1 MDRALRRHHR
11 QRVKN
16 NRRKYWTVFPHE
28 ESPKR
33 LGIITTTPCICSCW
47 MCGNPRKYY
56 KNSKAGMK
64 ISEIR
69 KMEAMIMGI
78 SNDEFDGFVGFGE
91 GISSGCFEDEC
102 HDL

>member
-11 QRVKN
+11 QRMKN
-16 NRRKYWTVFPHE
+16 NRKKYWTVFPHE

-91 GISSGCFEDEC
+91 GISSGCFEDERP
-102 HDL
+102 DL

>member
-91 GISSGCFEDEC
+91 GISSGCFEDERP
-102 HDL
+102 DL

>member
-1 MDRALRRHHR
+1 MDRALRRHHW

-16 NRRKYWTVFPHE
+16 NRKKYWTVFPHE

-64 ISEIR
+64 ISEIK
-69 KMEAMIMGI
+69 KMESTELIIGYGEGI

-91 GISSGCFEDEC
+91 G
-102 HDL
+102 

>member
-16 NRRKYWTVFPHE
+16 NRKKYWTVFPHE

-47 MCGNPRKYY
+47 MCGNPRKHF

-64 ISEIR
+64 TSEIR
-69 KMEAMIMGI
+69 KMEAMITDI

-91 GISSGCFEDEC
+91 DISSGCFEDERP
-102 HDL
+102 DL

>member
-16 NRRKYWTVFPHE
+16 NRKKYWTVFPHE

-78 SNDEFDGFVGFGE
+78 SNDEFDGFVGFVE
-91 GISSGCFEDEC
+91 GISSGCFEDERP
-102 HDL
+102 DL

>member
-16 NRRKYWTVFPHE
+16 NRKHYWNAGSKSDVAIG
-28 ESPKR
+28 KM
-33 LGIITTTPCICSCW
+33 IKTPCLCSCC
-47 MCGNPRKYY
+47 MCMSPRKLYG
-56 KNSKAGMK
+56 NSKVGLK

-69 KMEAMIMGI
+69 KMDAIILGIGYGEGI

-91 GISSGCFEDEC
+91 G
-102 HDL
+102 

>member
-16 NRRKYWTVFPHE
+16 NRKKYWTVFPHE

-64 ISEIR
+64 TSEIR
-69 KMEAMIMGI
+69 KMEAMIMDI

-91 GISSGCFEDEC
+91 GISSGCFEDERP
-102 HDL
+102 DL

>member
-16 NRRKYWTVFPHE
+16 NRKKYWTVFPHE

-33 LGIITTTPCICSCW
+33 LGIVTTTPCICSCW

-56 KNSKAGMK
+56 KNSKVGMK
-64 ISEIR
+64 TSEIR

-91 GISSGCFEDEC
+91 GISSGCFEDERP
-102 HDL
+102 DL

>member
-16 NRRKYWTVFPHE
+16 NRKKYWTVFPHE

-47 MCGNPRKYY
+47 MCGNPRKHF

-64 ISEIR
+64 TSEIR

-91 GISSGCFEDEC
+91 GISSGCFEDERP
-102 HDL
+102 DL

>member
-1 MDRALRRHHR
+1 MNRALRRHHR

-16 NRRKYWTVFPHE
+16 NRKKYWTVFPHE

-64 ISEIR
+64 TSEIR
-69 KMEAMIMGI
+69 KMEAMIADI
-78 SNDEFDGFVGFGE
+78 TYTSDTSNDEFDGFVA
-91 GISSGCFEDEC
+91 FEDERL
-102 HDL
+102 DL

>member
-16 NRRKYWTVFPHE
+16 NRKKYWTVFPHE

-47 MCGNPRKYY
+47 MCGNPHKYY

-64 ISEIR
+64 TSEIR

-91 GISSGCFEDEC
+91 GISSGCFEDERP
-102 HDL
+102 DL

>member
-16 NRRKYWTVFPHE
+16 NRKKYWTVFPHE

-47 MCGNPRKYY
+47 MCGNPRKYF

-64 ISEIR
+64 TSEIR
-69 KMEAMIMGI
+69 KMEAMITDI

-91 GISSGCFEDEC
+91 GISSGCFEDERP
-102 HDL
+102 DL

>member
-11 QRVKN
+11 QRMKN
-16 NRRKYWTVFPHE
+16 NRKKYWTVFPHE

-64 ISEIR
+64 TSEIR

-91 GISSGCFEDEC
+91 GISSGCLEDERP
-102 HDL
+102 DL

>member
-16 NRRKYWTVFPHE
+16 NRKKYWTVFPHE

-33 LGIITTTPCICSCW
+33 LGIIITTPCICSCW

-91 GISSGCFEDEC
+91 GISSGYSEDERP
-102 HDL
+102 DL

>member
-16 NRRKYWTVFPHE
+16 NRKKYWTVFPHE

-64 ISEIR
+64 TSEIR

-91 GISSGCFEDEC
+91 GISSGCFEDERP
-102 HDL
+102 DL